1 MVHKKIVII
10 AGEDS
15 GDLHGAQLIKALKQS
30 NETYEFYGIGGE
42 KMIKQ
47 GLNPIEHIKNLNV
60 IGLVEV
66 LKHYPRIKMI
76 FNKTLAFIK
85 KTQPEKVILTSIEED
100 LSRRDFTIN
109 AIYLDITGKVF
120 DPQLGT
126 EDLKNCNIKF
136 IGDKK
141 FKEMIRD
148 FKPDA
153 IFIDREKHFGIAAL
167 EKNIPLLVLLRGH
180 YWSELAWYKKTI
192 YKSFPKSIALRKW
205 DQIAKRIFAEAE
217 IILPICKYLEK
228 ITNEN
233 VPNQKTDV
241 FFEGVDATRWYKVD
255 GMKLKHPCVGL
266 VQRANWWGKTSE
278 MLILKKVLEKLPDV
292 QFYWAGHGPFE
303 ERILTE
309 LEKYENFHWLGKLEY
324 PNKVREFLSEID
336 IYALITGMDLSSLSL
351 KEAQLM
357 KRPVIATN
365 VGGNPEM
372 MKDSITGFLVEKGN
386 HKQLIEKI
394 KLLLTDKKLA
404 EQMGNEGRKFIE
416 ETYSWEVAAKKF
428 IQILNSHVKK

>member
-1 MVHKKIVII
+1 LVLDTDYSDGFPSRK
-10 AGEDS
+10 
-15 GDLHGAQLIKALKQS
+15 
-30 NETYEFYGIGGE
+30 
-42 KMIKQ
+42 
-47 GLNPIEHIKNLNV
+47 IKNWFQT
-60 IGLVEV
+60 
-66 LKHYPRIKMI
+66 KKQ
-76 FNKTLAFIK
+76 FNKL
-85 KTQPEKVILTSIEED
+85 IEE
-100 LSRRDFTIN
+100 
-109 AIYLDITGKVF
+109 
-120 DPQLGT
+120 
-126 EDLKNCNIKF
+126 
-136 IGDKK
+136 
-141 FKEMIRD
+141 

-167 EKNIPLLVLLRGH
+167 EKNIPLIVLLRGH

-192 YKSFPKSIALRKW
+192 YKSFPKNIALRKW

-228 ITNEN
+228 ITNEH

-241 FFEGVDATRWYKVD
+241 FFEGVDASQWYKTN

-292 QFYWAGHGPFE
+292 QFYWAGYGPFE

-357 KRPVIATN
+357 KRPVIATD

-372 MKDSITGFLVEKGN
+372 MKDGVTGFLVEKGN

-394 KLLLTDKKLA
+394 KLLLTDKKLS
-404 EQMGNEGRKFIE
+404 EQMGNEGRRFIE
-416 ETYSWEVAAKKF
+416 ETYSWEVAVKKF
-428 IQILNSHVKK
+428 IRILNLHIKK

>member
-1 MVHKKIVII
+1 MVK
-10 AGEDS
+10 
-15 GDLHGAQLIKALKQS
+15 LKLL
-30 NETYEFYGIGGE
+30 IGGSSSFFFH
-42 KMIKQ
+42 
-47 GLNPIEHIKNLNV
+47 LNAFSNKLNELGVETKLVLDTDYSDGFPSRKIKNWFQT
-60 IGLVEV
+60 
-66 LKHYPRIKMI
+66 KKQ
-76 FNKTLAFIK
+76 FNKL
-85 KTQPEKVILTSIEED
+85 IEE
-100 LSRRDFTIN
+100 
-109 AIYLDITGKVF
+109 
-120 DPQLGT
+120 
-126 EDLKNCNIKF
+126 
-136 IGDKK
+136 
-141 FKEMIRD
+141 

-153 IFIDREKHFGIAAL
+153 ILIDREKHFGISAL
-167 EKNIPLLVLLRGH
+167 EKNIPLIVLLRGH

-205 DQIAKRIFAEAE
+205 DQIAKRIFVEAE

-228 ITNEN
+228 ITNEH

-241 FFEGVDATRWYKVD
+241 YFEGVDATQWYKTN

-292 QFYWAGHGPFE
+292 QFYWVGHGPFE

-336 IYALITGMDLSSLSL
+336 IYALITGMDLAPLSL

-357 KRPVIATN
+357 KRPVIATD

-372 MKDSITGFLVEKGN
+372 MKDGVTGFLVEKGN

-394 KLLLTDKKLA
+394 KLLLADKKLA
-404 EQMGNEGRKFIE
+404 EQMGNEGRKFVE
-416 ETYSWEVAAKKF
+416 ETYNWEVAAKKF
-428 IQILNSHVKK
+428 IRILNLHIKK

>member
-1 MVHKKIVII
+1 VI
-10 AGEDS
+10 
-15 GDLHGAQLIKALKQS
+15 KLKLL
-30 NETYEFYGIGGE
+30 IGGSSSFFFHLKE
-42 KMIKQ
+42 FSNK
-47 GLNPIEHIKNLNV
+47 LNELGVETKLVLDTDYSDGFPSRKIKNWFQT
-60 IGLVEV
+60 
-66 LKHYPRIKMI
+66 KKQ
-76 FNKTLAFIK
+76 FNKL
-85 KTQPEKVILTSIEED
+85 IEE
-100 LSRRDFTIN
+100 
-109 AIYLDITGKVF
+109 
-120 DPQLGT
+120 
-126 EDLKNCNIKF
+126 
-136 IGDKK
+136 
-141 FKEMIRD
+141 

-153 IFIDREKHFGIAAL
+153 ILIDREKHFGIAAL
-167 EKNIPLLVLLRGH
+167 EKNIPLVVLLRGH

-192 YKSFPKSIALRKW
+192 YKSFPKSIALQKW

-228 ITNEN
+228 ITNEH

-241 FFEGVDATRWYKVD
+241 FFEGIDATLWHKVN

-278 MLILKKVLEKLPDV
+278 MLILKNVLEKLPDI

-336 IYALITGMDLSSLSL
+336 VYALITGMDLAPLSL

-365 VGGNPEM
+365 VGGIPEM
-372 MKDSITGFLVEKGN
+372 MKDGTTGFLVEKGN
-386 HKQLIEKI
+386 DKQLIEKI
-394 KLLLTDKKLA
+394 KLLLADKKLS
-404 EQMGNEGRKFIE
+404 EQMGNEGRRFIE
-416 ETYSWEVAAKKF
+416 ETYNLEVAAKKF
-428 IQILNSHVKK
+428 IRILNLHIKK

>member
-1 MVHKKIVII
+1 MVFPSRK
-10 AGEDS
+10 
-15 GDLHGAQLIKALKQS
+15 
-30 NETYEFYGIGGE
+30 
-42 KMIKQ
+42 
-47 GLNPIEHIKNLNV
+47 IKNWFQT
-60 IGLVEV
+60 
-66 LKHYPRIKMI
+66 KKQ
-76 FNKTLAFIK
+76 FNEL
-85 KTQPEKVILTSIEED
+85 IEE
-100 LSRRDFTIN
+100 
-109 AIYLDITGKVF
+109 
-120 DPQLGT
+120 
-126 EDLKNCNIKF
+126 
-136 IGDKK
+136 
-141 FKEMIRD
+141 

-153 IFIDREKHFGIAAL
+153 ILIDREKHFGIGAL
-167 EKNIPLLVLLRGH
+167 EKNIPLIVLLRGH

-205 DQIAKRIFAEAE
+205 DQIAKRIFNEAK

-228 ITNEN
+228 ITNEH

-241 FFEGVDATRWYKVD
+241 FFEGVDAAQWYKTN

-336 IYALITGMDLSSLSL
+336 IYALITGMDLAPLSL

-357 KRPVIATN
+357 KRPVIATD

-372 MKDSITGFLVEKGN
+372 MKDGATGFLVEKGN

-394 KLLLTDKKLA
+394 KLLLADKKLS

-416 ETYSWEVAAKKF
+416 ETYNWEVAAKKF

>member
-1 MVHKKIVII
+1 VI
-10 AGEDS
+10 
-15 GDLHGAQLIKALKQS
+15 KLKLL
-30 NETYEFYGIGGE
+30 IGGSSSFFFHLKE
-42 KMIKQ
+42 FSNK
-47 GLNPIEHIKNLNV
+47 LNELGVETKLVLDTDYSDGFPSRKIKNWFQT
-60 IGLVEV
+60 
-66 LKHYPRIKMI
+66 KKQ
-76 FNKTLAFIK
+76 FNKL
-85 KTQPEKVILTSIEED
+85 IEE
-100 LSRRDFTIN
+100 
-109 AIYLDITGKVF
+109 
-120 DPQLGT
+120 
-126 EDLKNCNIKF
+126 
-136 IGDKK
+136 
-141 FKEMIRD
+141 

-153 IFIDREKHFGIAAL
+153 IFIDREKHFGIGAL
-167 EKNIPLLVLLRGH
+167 EKNIPLIVLLRGH

-205 DQIAKRIFAEAE
+205 DQIAKRIFGEAE

-228 ITNEN
+228 ITNEH

-241 FFEGVDATRWYKVD
+241 FFEGIDASQWYKTN

-336 IYALITGMDLSSLSL
+336 IYALITGMDLAPLSL

-365 VGGNPEM
+365 VGGIPEM
-372 MKDSITGFLVEKGN
+372 MKDGTTGFLVEKGN

-394 KLLLTDKKLA
+394 KLLLADKKLS
-404 EQMGNEGRKFIE
+404 EQMGNEGRRFIE
-416 ETYSWEVAAKKF
+416 ETYSWEVATKKF
-428 IQILNSHVKK
+428 IQILNSHIKK

>member
-1 MVHKKIVII
+1 LKLLIAYGSWGKFLHLEEFSKTLQKQNVEVKLVKDTDYSKGFPSKKIK
-10 AGEDS
+10 DW
-15 GDLHGAQLIKALKQS
+15 
-30 NETYEFYGIGGE
+30 F
-42 KMIKQ
+42 
-47 GLNPIEHIKNLNV
+47 
-60 IGLVEV
+60 
-66 LKHYPRIKMI
+66 R
-76 FNKTLAFIK
+76 
-85 KTQPEKVILTSIEED
+85 
-100 LSRRDFTIN
+100 
-109 AIYLDITGKVF
+109 
-120 DPQLGT
+120 
-126 EDLKNCNIKF
+126 
-136 IGDKK
+136 GDKK

-153 IFIDREKHFGIAAL
+153 IFIDREKHFGIDAL
-167 EKNIPLLVLLRGH
+167 EKNIPLIVLLRGH

-217 IILPICKYLEK
+217 IILPICKYLDK
-228 ITNEN
+228 ITYEHI
-233 VPNQKTDV
+233 PNQKTDV
-241 FFEGVDATRWYKVD
+241 FFEGIDATRWYKVD

-278 MLILKKVLEKLPDV
+278 MLILKKVLEKLPNV

-303 ERILTE
+303 GRILTE

-324 PNKVREFLSEID
+324 PDKVREFLSEID
-336 IYALITGMDLSSLSL
+336 VYALITGMDLSSLSL

-357 KRPVIATN
+357 KRAVIATN

-372 MKDSITGFLVEKGN
+372 KKDGITGFLVEKGN

-404 EQMGNEGRKFIE
+404 EQMGNEGRKFVE
-416 ETYSWEVAAKKF
+416 ETYSWEVATKKLF
-428 IQILNSHVKK
+428 RILNLHLK